1 MTYNTKTIKID
12 GGTPTARPI
21 PQHFNPT
28 ADDYEPVYGRN
39 NAMRVEIYGPDGN
52 PISTASSKLSVRAS
66 EIETLLTAIS
76 GYVDGLEGK
85 DYATQTTLAAI
96 LAKISSD
103 PATQTTLAAILTQ
116 LNTTG
121 LKKIIDALPAG
132 ANILG
137 KVGIDQTAPGTTNAV
152 AIPTGSVSSAFAITP
167 NDTNNLAQTTT
178 TLFVGGDGNIKVNL
192 AGTGIAIIF
201 KGLIAGVFYPIRA
214 TRVYA
219 TDTTA
224 TDIVGV
230 Y

>member
-1 MTYNTKTIKID
+1 MAYDTKIIKTD
-12 GGTPTARPI
+12 STGNPV

-28 ADDYEPVYGRN
+28 ADDFDPAYGRN
-39 NAMRVEIYGPDGN
+39 GAMRVEIYGPDGD
-52 PISTASSKLSVRAS
+52 PISTASSKLAVRAS

-85 DYATQTTLAAI
+85 DYATQA
-96 LAKISSD
+96 
-103 PATQTTLAAILTQ
+103 TLAAILTQ
-116 LNTTG
+116 LGTTG

-137 KVGIDQTAPGTTNAV
+137 KVGIDQTTPGTTNAV
-152 AIPTGSVSSAFAITP
+152 SIPDGSVKNAFTITP
-167 NDTNNLAQTTT
+167 HDTNNLTQTTT
-178 TLFVGGDGNIKVNL
+178 ALFVGGDGNIKVNL
-192 AGTGIAIIF
+192 AGTGTAITF
-201 KGLIAGVFYPIRA
+201 KGLMAGVFYPIRA